1 MADYEIF
8 LHWYSLVNLTLD
20 VQLER
25 VEQSQRNLSIL
36 CHSQAKCIEITFSKR
51 PTKQISI

>member
-1 MADYEIF
+1 MAISEIF

-20 VQLER
+20 AQLEH

-36 CHSQAKCIEITFSKR
+36 CHSEAKCTGITFSKR
-51 PTKQISI
+51 STKQISI